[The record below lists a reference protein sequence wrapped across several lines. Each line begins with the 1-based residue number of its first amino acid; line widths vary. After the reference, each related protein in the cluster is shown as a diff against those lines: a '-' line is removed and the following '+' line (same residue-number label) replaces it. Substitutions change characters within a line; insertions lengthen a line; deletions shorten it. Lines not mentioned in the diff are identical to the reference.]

1 MYIYTIYI
9 CTYIYIIG
17 VQKGKRAASMDGR
30 EFVALMEHL
39 FLVPD
44 GVSKTFAMD
53 TFTKAKTKGQQYR
66 ERIHRATQC
75 NTHLHV

>member
-1 MYIYTIYI
+1 
-9 CTYIYIIG
+9 
-17 VQKGKRAASMDGR
+17 VQKGKRAASMDGC

-39 FLVPD
+39 LLVPD

-53 TFTKAKTKGQQYR
+53 TFMKAKTKGQQYR
-66 ERIHRATQC
+66 EHIHRVTQY